1 MSGGGTVF
9 HCPGPNP
16 AAEQDKEPSLPRVK
30 VLLLSRERVALM
42 ESEERCPSSPATPM
56 SVPAVAETKAT
67 DLCYRCTVI
76 MTFLQML
83 GTAFRPLAR
92 HSHK

>member
-1 MSGGGTVF
+1 
-9 HCPGPNP
+9 
-16 AAEQDKEPSLPRVK
+16 
-30 VLLLSRERVALM
+30 M
-42 ESEERCPSSPATPM
+42 ESEERCSAGPATTPM
-56 SVPAVAETKAT
+56 SVTAVPEAQTT
-67 DLCYRCTVI
+67 NLCCRCTVI

>member
-1 MSGGGTVF
+1 VF
-9 HCPGPNP
+9 HWPGPNP
-16 AAEQDKEPSLPRVK
+16 TAGQHKESSLPEIK
-30 VLLLSRERVALM
+30 ALLLGRERGPLM
-42 ESEERCPSSPATPM
+42 ESEERCSAGPATTPM
-56 SVPAVAETKAT
+56 SVTAVPEAQTT
-67 DLCYRCTVI
+67 NLCCRCTVI